1 MPLVTRNGVYPYEY
15 TSSWSKLD
23 ETTLPPKTEFYSS
36 LTETSIEEDEYEHA
50 IKVWNHFN
58 CRSLGEYSDL
68 YLKIDILL
76 LADVFENFRVICIST
91 YKLDPAHYF
100 TAPGFSFDC
109 MLKYTSIKLDLLS
122 DYDMLLLIEKGI
134 RGGLTQAS
142 MRYGK
147 ANNHRTPHHDE
158 SKSNT
163 RIVYQDCNNLYGWA
177 MTQYLPYGEFKWVEP
192 SLNGLNDLNDTSE
205 IGRIYEVDI
214 SYPQHLHDEHNDL
227 PFLPYNGIPHL
238 SI

>member
-1 MPLVTRNGVYPYEY
+1 LASSLSTLATNLKTPDHSKFRETAKVFCPIDMPLVTRNGVYPYEY

-76 LADVFENFRVICIST
+76 LADVFENFRDICIST

-122 DYDMLLLIEKGI
+122 DYDTIC
-134 RGGLTQAS
+134 
-142 MRYGK
+142 Y
-147 ANNHRTPHHDE
+147 
-158 SKSNT
+158 
-163 RIVYQDCNNLYGWA
+163 
-177 MTQYLPYGEFKWVEP
+177 
-192 SLNGLNDLNDTSE
+192 
-205 IGRIYEVDI
+205 
-214 SYPQHLHDEHNDL
+214 
-227 PFLPYNGIPHL
+227 
-238 SI
+238 